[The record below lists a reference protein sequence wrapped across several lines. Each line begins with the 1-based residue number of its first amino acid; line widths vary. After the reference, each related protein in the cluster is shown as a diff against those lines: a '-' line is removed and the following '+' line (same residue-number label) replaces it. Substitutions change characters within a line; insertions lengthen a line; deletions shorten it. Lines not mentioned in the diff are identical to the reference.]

1 MHLTRHI
8 TRSHLRLL
16 GIAAGA
22 VLLATPTIRAQ
33 ATNCAT
39 VRAVGMKMLSVPYH
53 LYLVDSGGA
62 QAALNGGKPTVGE
75 VISAGGSMYVLSH
88 GKWVK
93 SPVSLAEMKAQQ
105 NNADSMKTTCTHL
118 RDESVNG
125 EPAAVWR
132 SHTVNEVATIDTDM
146 WISKRSG
153 LLLKSTSITDVGG
166 GPMGKTRHTGRY
178 DYTNVRVPAG
188 VQ

>member
-1 MHLTRHI
+1 MHRTRQT
-8 TRSHLRLL
+8 TRIRLRLL

-22 VLLATPTIRAQ
+22 LLLATPTIRAQ

-88 GKWVK
+88 GKWLK
-93 SPVSLAEMKAQQ
+93 SPVSLADLKAQQ
-105 NNADSMKTTCTHL
+105 NKADSMKTTCTHL

-125 EPAAVWR
+125 EPASVWR
-132 SHTVNEVATIDTDM
+132 SHTVNEMATIDTDM

-153 LLLKSTSITDVGG
+153 LAIKSTSITDIGG
-166 GPMGKTRHTGRY
+166 GPMGKTRTTGRY
-178 DYTNVRVPAG
+178 EYTNVRVPAG